1 MQVVAMAQTAPSLE
15 EIATRHAVF
24 LERLKSGE
32 ANLFA
37 DFLLQI
43 DRSIRARLA
52 AEDLT
57 AYSRTRLEKL
67 LTAIEG
73 DLRDIYGAYWEQ
85 LRGNLIETAVY
96 ESQFEA
102 KSINSVIAGFETVVP
117 SQAQIVAAV
126 FTSPLSVRGADGGKL
141 LEPFIKDWSSGEI
154 KRVSG
159 AIRQGFF
166 EGQTTS
172 QILQIVRGTKANNY
186 RDGILNIVNRD
197 ADAVVR
203 TAVQH
208 VASQSRQRTWEANAD
223 IIKGVRWVSTLDGR
237 TTQVCR
243 SLDGRVFPLNKGP
256 RPPIHVRCR
265 STTVPELADD
275 FAELFKGGT
284 RASKGG
290 QVGAN
295 LSYYDWL
302 KTQSAAMQDQA
313 IGPVRGKLLRNG
325 GLTAERFAELNLG
338 KNFEPLTLD
347 QMKKLEPLAFERA
360 GL

>member
-1 MQVVAMAQTAPSLE
+1 MATPAPSLE
-15 EIATRHAVF
+15 EIATRHQVF

-32 ANLFA
+32 ANQFA
-37 DFLLQI
+37 SFLLQI

-52 AEDLT
+52 GEDLT

-67 LTAIEG
+67 LTAVEK
-73 DLRDIYGAYWEQ
+73 DLRAIYGAYWQQ

-96 ESQFEA
+96 EAEFESRA
-102 KSINSVIAGFETVVP
+102 INSVVAGFETVVP
-117 SQAQIVAAV
+117 AQAQIVAAV
-126 FTSPLSVRGADGGKL
+126 MSQPLSVRGPDGGKL
-141 LEPFIKDWSSGEI
+141 LEPFITDWSHAEI

-172 QILQIVRGTKANNY
+172 QILQAVRGTRANKY
-186 RDGILNIVNRD
+186 RDGILAIANRD

-208 VASQSRQRTWEANAD
+208 VASQARQTTWEANAD
-223 IIKGVRWVSTLDGR
+223 IIKGVRWVSTLDSR

-256 RPPIHVRCR
+256 RPPIHIRCR

-275 FAELFKGGT
+275 LDLLGGT
-284 RASKGG
+284 RASKFG
-290 QVGAN
+290 QVDAN

-302 KTQSAAMQDQA
+302 KKQPAAFQDEA
-313 IGPVRGKLLRNG
+313 IGPTRAALLRNG

-338 KNFEPLTLD
+338 KNFEPLTLE
-347 QMKKLEPLAFERA
+347 QMRQLEPLAFEKA